1 MVSQMSKF
9 QIISL
14 TFKCENCNEKTKIL
28 LPIVISEEDWITTQ
42 KSLKRLKTGKTPSE
56 IYLNM

>member
-1 MVSQMSKF
+1 MSKF